1 LQLVVHF
8 HDSAVANLAIQLLT
22 GIGVPGDRLGVLPP
36 EKVAGGR
43 GMILVAGCPTA
54 AIFAKAEAACRT
66 LGGRPRGHRSYTQ
79 STNRTK
85 EQRAIT
91 TCLTTAFALPWPC

>member
-1 LQLVVHF
+1 MVMETPQIRSGAILSPETSLQLVVHF

-43 GMILVAGCPTA
+43 GMILVAGCPTE
-54 AIFAKAEAACRT
+54 AIFAKAEAACRK
-66 LGGRPRGHRSYTQ
+66 LGGRPRGHRS
-79 STNRTK
+79 
-85 EQRAIT
+85 
-91 TCLTTAFALPWPC
+91 